1 MVGPVGWLFRR
12 FSRKKISWGLHGE
25 RIINNIPT
33 ALLAPWRPQ
42 CSRTRPPW
50 RPSGCQKCYGG
61 SYWGS
66 IHNLQKKFGVAEVRG
81 SSTGTTITILTPWR
95 PPWWR
100 GLRTC
105 PGKRL
110 RFCWWTAPPC
120 NPLDYYFFES
130 LRMNH
135 QQEPPKHFGL
145 PEGLHGGPIPE
156 HAQGGDYARLVPL
169 PHYNPVCH
177 RSRGWLHLF
186 YLSLSSSIY
195 YYHEIQEKSRRKL
208 YFWVCERETLFV
220 PIYRADPVYIY
231 KY

>member
-1 MVGPVGWLFRR
+1 MGSGSSTISQQHFWLPESLNVRDPGHHGGLQGVKSVMVGPIEGPFTV
-12 FSRKKISWGLHGE
+12 SKKI
-25 RIINNIPT
+25 
-33 ALLAPWRPQ
+33 
-42 CSRTRPPW
+42 
-50 RPSGCQKCYGG
+50 
-61 SYWGS
+61 
-66 IHNLQKKFGVAEVRG
+66 GVAEVRG

-95 PPWWR
+95 PPWWL

-130 LRMNH
+130 LQMNH

-156 HAQGGDYARLVPL
+156 HAQGGEYARLVPL

-186 YLSLSSSIY
+186 FLSLSSSIY

-220 PIYRADPVYIY
+220 PIYRADPIY
-231 KY
+231 